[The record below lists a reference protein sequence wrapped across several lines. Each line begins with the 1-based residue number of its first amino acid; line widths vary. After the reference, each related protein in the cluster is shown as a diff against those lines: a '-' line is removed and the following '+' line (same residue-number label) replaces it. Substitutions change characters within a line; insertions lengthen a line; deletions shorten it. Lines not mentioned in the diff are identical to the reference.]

1 MATYPKSDHCD
12 GERFFNPGANARPL
26 RDVIKWMRTRQ
37 RTPWPRRL
45 PLAPH
50 PAPPATVDRR
60 AAREAA
66 RRRRA
71 RRDTTIATVSTI
83 VVVGALVT
91 AIVTSKGWHNVR
103 DTFFDWQ
110 AFKDA
115 FPDVLDGF
123 WLDVRIFLIVEV
135 AVLALGLVVALAR
148 SSRAPA
154 FFPFRMLAAGY
165 TDVFRGLPVILV
177 VYLIGFGVPALEL
190 SGVPSDPVVLG
201 GFALA
206 LCYAAYVAEVYRA
219 GIESIHPS
227 QTAAA
232 LSLGLTP
239 TQSTRFVVLPQAIRR
254 VIPPLLNDFIAL
266 QKDVALVS
274 ILGPL
279 EAFRVAQIE
288 ASSTFNYTP
297 LLAAAVLYL
306 AVTIPMARI
315 VDRLAAR
322 DRLLRSAGAP
332 V

>member
-1 MATYPKSDHCD
+1 MD
-12 GERFFNPGANARPL
+12 GRGGRRAGAAL
-26 RDVIKWMRTRQ
+26 S
-37 RTPWPRRL
+37 
-45 PLAPH
+45 
-50 PAPPATVDRR
+50 DRR
-60 AAREAA
+60 AIRDAA

-71 RRDTTIATVSTI
+71 ARGAAISGVSS
-83 VVVGALVT
+83 VVVLGAL
-91 AIVTSKGWHNVR
+91 AALILTSKGWHAVR
-103 DTFFDWQ
+103 ETFFDWN
-110 AFKDA
+110 AFRDA

-123 WLDVRIFLIVEV
+123 WLDIKIFMLVEI
-135 AVLALGLVVALAR
+135 AVLILGLAVAIVR

-154 FFPFRMLAAGY
+154 FFPFRLLAATY
-165 TDVFRGLPVILV
+165 TDLFRGIPVILA

-190 SGVPSDPVVLG
+190 SGVPSDPVLLG
-201 GFALA
+201 GIALT
-206 LCYAAYVAEVYRA
+206 LSYAAYVAEVYRA
-219 GIESIHPS
+219 GIDSIHPG
-227 QTAAA
+227 QTSAA
-232 LSLGLTP
+232 LSLGLTH
-239 TQSTRFVVLPQAIRR
+239 TQSRRYVVLPQAVRR

-306 AVTIPMARI
+306 AVTVPMARI
-315 VDRLAAR
+315 VDRVAAR